1 MSQNIIERRQRI
13 AIALRDCAFDH
24 NAYLTELADKVARG
38 EASENT
44 LKTQKQ
50 QRNKETNYL
59 RIIANLLEGVEEENT
74 LGALEAMLNKKGGG
88 APVALAEGM
97 KLVDLMI
104 ERPNLNMKKVNEL
117 MIKQGFKLE
126 DGAFVKA

>member
-74 LGALEAMLNKKGGG
+74 LGALEAMLNRKGGG
-88 APVALAEGM
+88 TPVTLTEGM
-97 KLVDLMI
+97 KLMDLMV

-117 MIKQGFKLE
+117 MTKQGFKLV
-126 DGAFVKA
+126 DGVFVKA